1 MAIAGFALFLLGI
14 ILIIV
19 APINK
24 RKNAR
29 CSAETQGVLQEIRRR
44 EHGHTYLYSY
54 SVDGVDYQLK
64 STICSK
70 EANNTGDTC
79 TIWYDPDRPKD
90 AQPFRYESG
99 KVYRIILLIG
109 IVLFLLGIVLT
120 CIGLAH

>member
-70 EANNTGDTC
+70 EPNNTGDTC
-79 TIWYDPDRPKD
+79 TIWYDPARPKD

-109 IVLFLLGIVLT
+109 IALFLLGIVLT